1 MAFFSNSG
9 SKADSGG
16 YNLNEKA
23 DDDGIY
29 ESDRDGNVDLN
40 SRQWNLNE
48 KAEDA
53 YHSEAEQYEAGKS
66 GLYSSEN
73 ASGQHAQRGGRSSGG
88 PWGTNF
94 LKGSRSKQTA
104 REVPSNSGRGMDAAS
119 SHDDMDGSGEDDE
132 LDRAN
137 GEVPAEEMLSD
148 DYYEQDGEE
157 QIESLHRG
165 GTKQSSC
172 STSGG
177 AAKSGSRQMKK
188 TSKYNAY
195 DDDDDDD
202 EYNDEN
208 DDDNDADE
216 DDPAD
221 VDFEPDSETDKPTDK
236 DKFMDSENSDGD
248 DDDDLELSDDED
260 DDFVEN
266 RRQPKR
272 LKIVAT
278 KTSKGRKLPMPAQRK
293 RGVSHSDEEYS
304 SGKDSDV
311 PSDSDFKHR
320 SKKPDRLH
328 QKPVGR
334 SDVAPI
340 NSHNELRTS

>member
-23 DDDGIY
+23 DDEGIY
-29 ESDRDGNVDLN
+29 ESVRDGNVDLN

-53 YHSEAEQYEAGKS
+53 YHSEAEQYEAGQS
-66 GLYSSEN
+66 GFYSSEN
-73 ASGQHAQRGGRSSGG
+73 ASGQHAQRAGRSSGG

-94 LKGSRSKQTA
+94 LKDSRSKQTA
-104 REVPSNSGRGMDAAS
+104 GEVPSNSGRGMDAAS

-132 LDRAN
+132 LNRAN

-188 TSKYNAY
+188 TSKYNTY
-195 DDDDDDD
+195 DDDDDND

-208 DDDNDADE
+208 DDYAD
-216 DDPAD
+216 
-221 VDFEPDSETDKPTDK
+221 
-236 DKFMDSENSDGD
+236 GI
-248 DDDDLELSDDED
+248 
-260 DDFVEN
+260 
-266 RRQPKR
+266 
-272 LKIVAT
+272 LKYGVLCLT
-278 KTSKGRKLPMPAQRK
+278 K
-293 RGVSHSDEEYS
+293 
-304 SGKDSDV
+304 
-311 PSDSDFKHR
+311 
-320 SKKPDRLH
+320 
-328 QKPVGR
+328 
-334 SDVAPI
+334 
-340 NSHNELRTS
+340 